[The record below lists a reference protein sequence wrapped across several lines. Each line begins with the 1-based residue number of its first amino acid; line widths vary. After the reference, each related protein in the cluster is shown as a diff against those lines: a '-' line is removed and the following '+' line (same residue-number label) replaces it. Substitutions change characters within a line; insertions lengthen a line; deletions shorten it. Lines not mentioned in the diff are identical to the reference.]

1 MDDKVNEITP
11 YRMNQI
17 MKTASDVTNL
27 MTQGKHLYSP
37 TYREL
42 IIILDVVREAIDK
55 SSEK

>member
-1 MDDKVNEITP
+1 MMEENEITP

-17 MKTASDVTNL
+17 MKTAADITNM

-42 IIILDVVREAIDK
+42 IIILEVVRAAIEK
-55 SSEK
+55 SKEK